1 MQRSTTSDRGSTA
14 KATKATLMRQAEVF
28 KALGHP
34 GRMAIV
40 HALGKGPVCACELAA
55 VAGVAASTASRHL
68 TVLRQAGVIAD
79 ERRGQQIFYRLACP
93 CVLAFAHCLDRVA
106 AGEKHLTLKVAC
118 CA

>member
-1 MQRSTTSDRGSTA
+1 MQRSATHPDSSA
-14 KATKATLMRQAEVF
+14 KPTKAALKRQAEVF

-40 HALGKGPVCACELAA
+40 HALGNGEVCACELAA

-68 TVLRQAGVIAD
+68 TVLRHAGLIGD
-79 ERRGQQIFYRLACP
+79 ERRGQKIFYRLTSP
-93 CVLAFAHCLDRVA
+93 CVLTFGQCLDRVA
-106 AGEKHLTLKVAC
+106 AGEKQITLKVAC

>member
-1 MQRSTTSDRGSTA
+1 MQRSATTNPGSSAKPTTA
-14 KATKATLMRQAEVF
+14 ALKRQAEVF

-40 HALGKGPVCACELAA
+40 HALGNGEVCACELAA

-68 TVLRQAGVIAD
+68 GVLRQAELIAD
-79 ERRGQQIFYRLACP
+79 ERRGQQIFYRLTCP
-93 CVLAFAHCLDRVA
+93 CVLTFAHCLDRVA
-106 AGEKHLTLKVAC
+106 AGEKQLTLKVAC

>member
-1 MQRSTTSDRGSTA
+1 MHPSAPTHSDSSA
-14 KATKATLMRQAEVF
+14 KPPKAALKRQAEVF

-40 HALGKGPVCACELAA
+40 HALGNGEVCACELAA

-68 TVLRQAGVIAD
+68 GVLRQAGLIAD
-79 ERRGQQIFYRLACP
+79 ERRGQQIFYRLTCP
-93 CVLAFAHCLDRVA
+93 CVLTFAHCLDRVA
-106 AGEKHLTLKVAC
+106 AGEEHLTLKVAC